1 MADDGITQTILN
13 EIGDWIAG
21 LVSKVSQ
28 WLWDNFR
35 PVFESISSWLNDV
48 FGRLSEAINSL
59 NTWIKG
65 LAQDIKSYLSSLVE
79 DALGFLRD
87 IYDRVAASIT
97 ELFDS
102 VTSYISDAFNV
113 VVEEIIGIASSIQ
126 DWIIDA
132 YDTIANGIKT
142 IVDEVVTWLGG
153 LFDDIQGAVNN
164 IIERATAVVDAI
176 VIGIEEFID
185 GVVNVIG
192 LSLRSLLETIASLPD
207 ALAEL
212 GTGFTEAVEK
222 FIGKPMTELPSNLWE
237 AFADN
242 FKLLNGADQD
252 RLIGVLNETYLSPNS
267 PPKNNEE
274 LRDMFNKLVPETGVM
289 RSIFLTIFGVLG
301 LMLSIVGITSAASQ
315 VMVQEWGLTNP
326 YAILAPADAVRAHH
340 FGLIDKGELQIIL
353 RKHGHSIEDA
363 ARLVTI
369 GKTAPPEGEALSWWL
384 RDIYTDDD
392 IEKALT
398 KKGWSEQDRAALKK
412 AAFFIPPVQDLIT
425 MAVRE
430 VFTPEIAE
438 RFGQFEDFPQ
448 DFVTHAKKTGVSE
461 EWARNYWA
469 AHWVLPSPQMGFEML
484 HRRVIDNADLSLL
497 LKSAD
502 VMPFW
507 RQKII
512 DISYSPFTRV
522 DIRRM
527 HKVEVLDERE
537 VFEAYQ
543 DIGYNE
549 DKAAKLTDFTVA
561 INTPEV
567 VDDDVELITL
577 TRASILNFYEDGLLQ
592 RDEAAEMLAGLELSP
607 EAINLYL
614 TAVDMD
620 EQRAERKEEI
630 NLILAKQKAG
640 LIEFD
645 KAQGDLAELGLE
657 QREYDKA
664 LAQLIRQATVKTR
677 LPSKSD
683 LDKMVK
689 AQIIP
694 IATYTETLLLLGYSE
709 VWAERYTKLIGSA

>member
-1 MADDGITQTILN
+1 MAEGDITDQILN
-13 EIGDWIAG
+13 QVGQWIADAIKRVGTYLAELFRPIIDNIGSLINDVMNRLQGVVRQISDFISDLWTSITRRIGD
-21 LVSKVSQ
+21 LV
-28 WLWDNFR
+28 N
-35 PVFESISSWLNDV
+35 
-48 FGRLSEAINSL
+48 
-59 NTWIKG
+59 
-65 LAQDIKSYLSSLVE
+65 
-79 DALGFLRD
+79 DALNFIGEIF
-87 IYDRVAASIT
+87 DRVANNIT
-97 ELFDS
+97 ALFDT
-102 VTSYISDAFNV
+102 VTDWLAQISNQV
-113 VVEEIIGIASSIQ
+113 LETIIGIGDRIKT
-126 DWIIDA
+126 WVTDA
-132 YDTIANGIKT
+132 YDFLTSKIAEIASDITTYVSN
-142 IVDEVVTWLGG
+142 
-153 LFDDIQGAVNN
+153 LFTDVKLAIADV
-164 IIERATAVVDAI
+164 IERAAVVVDA
-176 VIGIEEFID
+176 
-185 GVVNVIG
+185 VVQAVKDFVTSVVDVVG
-192 LSLRSLLETIASLPD
+192 SSLRDLLETIASLPD
-207 ALAEL
+207 ALSGL
-212 GTGFTEAVEK
+212 GTDFAEAVEK
-222 FIGKPMTELPSNLWE
+222 FIGKPLSEIPSNLWE
-237 AFADN
+237 AFTEN
-242 FKLLNGADQD
+242 FELLNGPDQE
-252 RLIGVLNETYLSPNS
+252 RLVGVLNETYLSANS

-274 LRDMFNKLVPETGVM
+274 LRDMFNRLVPESGVM
-289 RSIFLTIFGVLG
+289 RGVFLTLFGVLG
-301 LMLSIVGITSAASQ
+301 LTLSVVGITSAASQ
-315 VMVQEWGLTNP
+315 IMVQEWGLTNP

-363 ARLVTI
+363 AKLVTI

-392 IEKALT
+392 IETALT
-398 KKGWSEQDRAALKK
+398 KKGWNEQDRAALKQ

-438 RFGQFEDFPQ
+438 RFGQFEEFPQ
-448 DFVTHAKKTGVSE
+448 DFVDHAKKTGVSE

-527 HKVEVLDERE
+527 HKVEVLSEAE

-543 DIGYNE
+543 DIGYNS
-549 DKAAKLTDFTVA
+549 DKASKLTDFTVA

-567 VDDDVELITL
+567 VDDDAELITL
-577 TRASILNFYEDGLLQ
+577 TRASILNFYEDGLLK
-592 RDEAAEMLAGLELSP
+592 RDEAAEMLAGLDLSP

-614 TAVDMD
+614 TAIDMD

-645 KAQGDLAELGLE
+645 KAQADLAELGLE

-689 AQIIP
+689 AEIIP
-694 IATYTETLLLLGYSE
+694 LTTYTDTLLLLGYSE
-709 VWAERYTKLIGSA
+709 VWADRYTQLIGSA